1 MKWIVVDG
9 IDGSGK
15 STCARWIS
23 EHYAKG
29 GSKVLLRMHPS
40 SGWTGRMTRSALEGR
55 GKLMHLLAT
64 LFFILDVL
72 NSLRSLKQD
81 SKRYDVVIFVRYI
94 MGAAYLPD
102 WLAGQ
107 GYAVISKV
115 LPMPDRL
122 LLVDIDPQVALRRI
136 SERMERT
143 EMFED
148 AENLSKTRDK
158 MLRLAQG
165 WAILD
170 NNPSAD
176 ITKAALATILER
188 WDASLPD

>member
-1 MKWIVVDG
+1 MAWIVVDG

-23 EHYAKG
+23 DYYEGKG
-29 GSKVLLRMHPS
+29 KRVLLRMHPS
-40 SGWTGRMTRSALEGR
+40 SRWTGRMTRSALEGR

-72 NSLRSLKQD
+72 NSLRTLKRD
-81 SKRYDVVIFVRYI
+81 SRRYDTVIYVRYI

-102 WLAGQ
+102 RMAKF
-107 GYAVISKV
+107 GYEAISKV
-115 LPMPDRL
+115 LPMPERL

-136 SERMERT
+136 SERRERT

-148 AENLSKTRDK
+148 ADHLSETRAR
-158 MLRLAQG
+158 MRRLARG

-170 NNPSAD
+170 NSPEAQVSR
-176 ITKAALATILER
+176 AALISILEK
-188 WDASLPD
+188 WDGACSS